1 MSAAA
6 AETDERVELVAVVIA
21 SDDVAHVACA
31 SVDLHAM
38 RLVATGAEQRSAHC
52 EDSCESALVEF
63 DGVILCETAKAI
75 AKTDDLHACVMRRL
89 ADASNGCIE
98 TRTVAACREDT
109 DAFWH
114 GRMLGNAGMKQN
126 NFSRRSDRQHPTSS
140 QIKRLIHAMLHTHS
154 TLRSIITLIA
164 SLAAIS
170 IQISFAATNLPA
182 GIALAEL
189 TKPTARIAFKD
200 VIAATTKHRVLD
212 FDTNNPAHASLFR
225 RISTAAE
232 SALTNARA
240 VGLFS
245 ARANEAGNHME
256 SFVRKALS
264 DAQLVARTPV
274 TSQGRA
280 QTTGYP
286 DVEILGDLPCYIELK
301 TYNASTVNTTQR
313 SFYYSPSENP
323 KVTRDALHLLLA
335 YELEKSERDG
345 KTVFTPTHWRL
356 ITLQDLQVDLKFE
369 FNQSNRG
376 LYGKD
381 AAHALLGEG
390 NGETKRQ

>member
-1 MSAAA
+1 
-6 AETDERVELVAVVIA
+6 
-21 SDDVAHVACA
+21 
-31 SVDLHAM
+31 
-38 RLVATGAEQRSAHC
+38 
-52 EDSCESALVEF
+52 
-63 DGVILCETAKAI
+63 
-75 AKTDDLHACVMRRL
+75 
-89 ADASNGCIE
+89 
-98 TRTVAACREDT
+98 
-109 DAFWH
+109 
-114 GRMLGNAGMKQN
+114 
-126 NFSRRSDRQHPTSS
+126 
-140 QIKRLIHAMLHTHS
+140 MLHTHS